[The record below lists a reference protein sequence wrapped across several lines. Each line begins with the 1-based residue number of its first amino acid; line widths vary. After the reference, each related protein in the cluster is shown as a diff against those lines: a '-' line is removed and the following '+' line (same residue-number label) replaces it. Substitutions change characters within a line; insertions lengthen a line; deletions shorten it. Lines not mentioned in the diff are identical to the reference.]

1 MHLKLHCLVHATV
14 VFLVGVA
21 MTLAT
26 HAQTSNDAKTGI
38 LHGHI
43 ADQTGAMIPQAEVT
57 VTPVHGKAVAHAQA
71 DASGEFEVKD
81 LTPGDYIV
89 DVTYNGF
96 APFTSKPISIAAG
109 QSKRVDIAM
118 AIEVASQN
126 VVVSDDTPQVSVD
139 AGSNASSVVIKGDAL
154 NALSDDPDELSNEL
168 SALAGPSAGPNGG
181 QIYIDGFTGGQLP
194 PKSAIREIRINQN
207 PFSAEFD
214 RLGYGRIEILTK
226 PGTDKLHGRVFIMG
240 NDSALN
246 TGNPFSQNIP
256 PYYRVMYNGSVTGS
270 LNKKT
275 SFSFSIFERNNQ
287 DQNVYV
293 YTPAVLNSTTNQYEL
308 GTQTSGTLSNPHTM
322 INVTPRMDVQ
332 LGTNN
337 TLTVRYQYFH
347 NSEKGDIGNQD
358 LPSQS
363 VNSLSDEHTLQ
374 LSDSQIINDHMVN
387 ETRLEYRRGISS
399 QSPVSTDPTLV
410 VSGDFTGGGAA
421 SQTFN
426 SHSDHLE
433 LQNITTMSLGTHAVK
448 FGAWLRD
455 NRDATSTFANQNGTI
470 VLLEDNYIAALNT
483 LAAGGNLN
491 SIGTYN
497 AQNCAQYQTNCTGLS
512 SLSIAAGR
520 NDYAANIFDGALFFQ
535 DDWRVNR
542 RFTFSYGLRWES
554 QNHIHDHND
563 WAPRVALAYAL
574 DGNAKKPAKTVLR
587 AGYGFFYDRMD
598 VGNLLSAQEQG
609 LDAGRVTVTN
619 TDPSCL
625 NGTSFTNI
633 DFSGCLPSS
642 YTPDSTTTTVRISPS
657 YHAPVTEQL
666 GASIERQVSKTVT
679 ATVTY
684 LHSFGLH
691 QQVTVDANPYEPLSG
706 TTYYNSSTGSR
717 LNPSLGIIQQYTS
730 AAVFKQ
736 NQMILNVNA
745 RLSPR
750 VSLFGFYSL
759 SYANSNGAG
768 GTASN
773 SYNLDQDYGPASF
786 VFRHMSFMMGNIQAP
801 WGIRVNPFLILH
813 SGRPYNITTGSDL
826 TGDNFF
832 NNRPA
837 LADASLCSTG
847 NTGTTQQYYST
858 KYGCLN
864 INPQPG
870 DTLIAAN
877 QGTSPASVEFNLRLS
892 RSFGIG
898 PKLESAAGSN
908 GPGGGPPRGGGHRGG
923 GGPGGGFGPGGFGG
937 GGGGPR
943 GMFGGGAARKYSL
956 DFSIEA
962 MNLVN
967 KINLGTP
974 VGTVNSSTFGQSL
987 SLAGGPFS
995 SGSASRRIFMNA
1007 SFSF

>member
-1 MHLKLHCLVHATV
+1 MKLHCWIHTTV
-14 VFLVGVA
+14 VLLVSIA
-21 MTLAT
+21 MTLAA
-26 HAQTSNDAKTGI
+26 HAQTGNETGTGI

-43 ADQTGAMIPQAEVT
+43 ADQTGAVIPQAEIT
-57 VTPVHGKAVAHAQA
+57 ITPVHGKAVAHVQA
-71 DASGEFEVKD
+71 DAAGEFEAKG

-89 DVTYNGF
+89 DVTYAGF

-109 QSKRVDIAM
+109 QSKRIDVEM
-118 AIEVASQN
+118 AIEVTAQN
-126 VVVSDDTPQVSVD
+126 VVVSDDTPEVSIEG
-139 AGSNASSVVIKGDAL
+139 GSNASSVVIKGDAL

-207 PFSAEFD
+207 PFSAEYD

-240 NDSALN
+240 NTSGLN
-246 TGNPFSQNIP
+246 TGNPFAKNIP
-256 PYYRVMYNGSVTGS
+256 PYYRVMYNGSVSGS
-270 LNKKT
+270 LSKKS

-322 INVTPRMDVQ
+322 INLTPRVDVQ
-332 LGTNN
+332 LGANN
-337 TLTVRYQYFH
+337 TLTLRYQYFH
-347 NSEKGDIGNQD
+347 NSEKGDISTQD
-358 LPSQS
+358 LPTQS
-363 VNSLSDEHTLQ
+363 VNALTDEHTFQ
-374 LSDSQIINDHMVN
+374 LSDSQIINDHIVN
-387 ETRLEYRRGISS
+387 ETRLEYRRGKSS
-399 QSPVSTDPTLV
+399 QSPVSTDPTV
-410 VSGDFTGGGAA
+410 QVSGDFTGGGAA

-433 LQNITTMSLGTHAVK
+433 LQNLTTMSVGTHAIK

-470 VLLEDNYIAALNT
+470 ALLQNNYIAALNT
-483 LAAGGNLN
+483 LASGGNLN

-497 AQNCAQYQTNCTGLS
+497 AQTCAQSQTNCTGIS
-512 SLSIAAGR
+512 SLTIAAGR
-520 NDYAANIFDGALFFQ
+520 NNYAANIFDGALYFQ
-535 DDWRVNR
+535 DDWRVNPR
-542 RFTFSYGLRWES
+542 LTFSYGLRWET
-554 QNHIHDHND
+554 QNHINDHND

-574 DGNAKKPAKTVLR
+574 DGGGKSKKPAKTVLR
-587 AGYGFFYDRMD
+587 AGYGFFYDRME
-598 VGNLLSAQEQG
+598 VGSLLSAQEQG
-609 LDAGRVTVTN
+609 LDSGRVTVTT

-633 DFSGCLPSS
+633 DFSGCLPSTF
-642 YTPDSTTTTVRISPS
+642 TPDSTTTTVRIAQN

-666 GASIERQVSKTVT
+666 GASIERQVSKSVT

-691 QQVTVDANPYEPLSG
+691 QQVTVDANPYEAQSG
-706 TTYYNSSTGSR
+706 TTYYNSSTGPR
-717 LNPSLGIIQQYTS
+717 LNPSLGIIRQYTS

-750 VSLFGFYSL
+750 FSLFGFYSL

-773 SYNLDQDYGPASF
+773 AYNLDQDYGPASF

-837 LADASLCSTG
+837 LADASLCTSG
-847 NTGTTQQYYST
+847 NTGSVQQYYST
-858 KYGCLN
+858 KFGCLN

-870 DTLIAAN
+870 DTLISAN
-877 QGTSPASVEFNLRLS
+877 QGTSPSSLEVNLRLS

-898 PKLESAAGSN
+898 PKVESGGAN
-908 GPGGGPPRGGGHRGG
+908 GEFHGGGRGH

-943 GMFGGGAARKYSL
+943 GMFGGGNTRKYSL
-956 DFSIEA
+956 DFSISA
-962 MNLVN
+962 MNIVN

-974 VGTVNSSTFGQSL
+974 VGNVTASTFGQSL